1 VCAHA
6 ALRPR
11 EAEAFG
17 RMRPIPADRLVSVK
31 DHDRLDLGT
40 HSLRF
45 LDSPGHA
52 PHELT
57 LLDEHNRCL
66 YTGDAA
72 GLYFP
77 GDEILMPIAPAPS
90 FDLEKNLETF
100 RRLLSLE
107 PKALLFSHYGP
118 HPDPPKA
125 IGAMMSAYPAWARLV
140 KEKLAVA
147 GEDGLLRELY
157 CLTCREAQPAMA
169 IVHNVVHMYARLLA
183 DGHEPMAVL
192 RELHSELD
200 SARERI
206 GKTFLKVAP
215 ERATVVTLSYSE
227 SVRACLLAAHGR
239 RRIVQVLIME
249 AGPVFEGRTMAKVLE
264 ADGVPATVI
273 PDDAGV
279 VRVADATY
287 VLTGADSVLRDGS
300 VVNKRG
306 TRALA
311 AAAAKHG

>member
-1 VCAHA
+1 MRGWSVPGPVVDEAIEGIAADHTSSASRLARVALETMALATLEGPGGKDPA
-6 ALRPR
+6 ALV
-11 EAEAFG
+11 EVA
-17 RMRPIPADRLVSVK
+17 
-31 DHDRLDLGT
+31 
-40 HSLRF
+40 
-45 LDSPGHA
+45 
-52 PHELT
+52 
-57 LLDEHNRCL
+57 
-66 YTGDAA
+66 
-72 GLYFP
+72 
-77 GDEILMPIAPAPS
+77 
-90 FDLEKNLETF
+90 
-100 RRLLSLE
+100 RRIS
-107 PKALLFSHYGP
+107 
-118 HPDPPKA
+118 
-125 IGAMMSAYPAWARLV
+125 
-140 KEKLAVA
+140 
-147 GEDGLLRELY
+147 
-157 CLTCREAQPAMA
+157 EAQPAMA
-169 IVHNVVHMYARLLA
+169 IVHNVVHMFARLLA

-239 RRIVQVLIME
+239 RRIVQVLVME

-273 PDDAGV
+273 PDDGGV
-279 VRVADATY
+279 LRVADATY

-311 AAAAKHG
+311 EAAAKHGKPMYVACETLKFDARFDAASWPGPRVGSLFDMTPGPLVTTVVTERGTYAPEIIRTLLAPSRTSSAKDRPRES